1 MKKPFSYVVLK
12 YMHDVFTREF
22 VNVAVAVYAPQ
33 AGFLRMRRAKRLKRA
48 IGLFPGIDRSS
59 VLQMLQFLESKFGE
73 AEGDFASRLDRFT
86 VGVSDIAKGILPT
99 DDSGLQWSSSGGGVT
114 DDPKRTLDELFE
126 RMVTRHEKAHPQERR
141 LDAEIWDPF
150 ERELRHREVLSRL
163 QERTLSAG
171 RFEHRFD
178 HVWQPRSGDIHLLL
192 PLSFDLL
199 KPSDIVDKGISWNGR
214 INQLQRA
221 NSRLQTYVLL
231 GKPSGDEH
239 ASAFEEAKGIL
250 SASVDDERLVPE
262 EQAPAFA
269 EEFSNQMTGI
279 E

>member
-1 MKKPFSYVVLK
+1 MKTPFSYVVLR

-33 AGFLRMRRAKRLKRA
+33 TGFLRMRRAKRLKRA
-48 IGLFPGIDRSS
+48 IGLFPGIDRIA
-59 VLQMLQFLESKFGE
+59 VLQMLQFLESKFSE
-73 AEGDFASRLDRFT
+73 AEDDFAVRLDRFT
-86 VGVSDIAKGILPT
+86 VGIGDIAKGILPT

-114 DDPKRTLDELFE
+114 DDPMRTLDELFD
-126 RMVTRHEKAHPQERR
+126 RMVTRHEKAYPQERR

-150 ERELRHREVLSRL
+150 ERELRPRKVLPRL
-163 QERTLSAG
+163 EEKTLSAG

-178 HVWQPRSGDIHLLL
+178 HVWHPRTGAIHLLL

-221 NSRLQTYVLL
+221 NAGLHTYVLL

-239 ASAFEEAKGIL
+239 TSAFEEAKEIL
-250 SASVDDERLVPE
+250 ASGGEAKRLVPE

-269 EEFSNQMTGI
+269 EEFSNQMANV